1 MVEGE
6 LVLVGSLAFN
16 LQTLLDL
23 GYVSQYYKVFLLEK
37 EGQKKE
43 IDVRNPDILAKY
55 ITF

>member
-1 MVEGE
+1 M
-6 LVLVGSLAFN
+6 GSLAFN

-37 EGQKKE
+37 EGQRKE
-43 IDVRNPDILAKY
+43 IDVRNPDILVKY